1 MLSLESYDLYRT
13 FKMLHLIAM
22 VTWFAGIFYLP
33 RLFVY
38 HAMSDD
44 DVSNQRFKTMERKL
58 YRGIMVPSEIAIVVF
73 GGAMLLFPFAD
84 AFWSMGWLHTKLS
97 LVAILIAYQHYC
109 GYLMKQFS
117 LDANTHSHKFY
128 RFLNEVP
135 TIILLVIIYLAV
147 FKPF

>member
-1 MLSLESYDLYRT
+1 MLSFESYDLYRT

-38 HAMSDD
+38 HAMSTDAA
-44 DVSNQRFKTMERKL
+44 SNAQFKTMERKL

-73 GGAMLLFPFAD
+73 GGAMFLSPYAD
-84 AFWSMGWLHTKLS
+84 AYLAMGWIHVKLA
-97 LVAILIAYQHYC
+97 LVFVLIGYQHYC

-117 LDANTHSHKFY
+117 VDANVHSHKFY

-135 TIILLVIIYLAV
+135 TIILLVVIYLAV

>member
-1 MLSLESYDLYRT
+1 MPFESFDAFRL

-44 DVSNQRFKTMERKL
+44 QTSIERFKVMERKL
-58 YRGIMVPSEIAIVVF
+58 YKGIMVPSEIAVVVF
-73 GGAMLLFPFAD
+73 GLIMLCFIQGQIHF
-84 AFWSMGWLHTKLS
+84 SMGWLHFKLL
-97 LVAILIAYQHYC
+97 LVALLIGYQHYC
-109 GYLMKQFS
+109 GYLLKQFR
-117 LDANTHSHKFY
+117 DDKNTKSHKFY
-128 RFLNEVP
+128 RIINEIPVFA
-135 TIILLVIIYLAV
+135 LVIIIYLAV